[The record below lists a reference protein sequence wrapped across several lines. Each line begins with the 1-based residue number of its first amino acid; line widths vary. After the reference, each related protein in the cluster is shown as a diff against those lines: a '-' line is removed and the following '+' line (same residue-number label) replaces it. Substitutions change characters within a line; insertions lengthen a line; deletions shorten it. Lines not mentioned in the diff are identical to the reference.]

1 MRRGLLLVVVAVM
14 LIPAGPALAADLGE
28 LLKQSRDASY
38 SAEQVI
44 SCSTPNG
51 VQNAVVDIAQTG
63 GELQVTSPVGPD
75 VEVAS
80 GSGGWTLVRDGAV
93 VSSASVVGTDK
104 TAEPRYSLD
113 EGRPT
118 QVLGRPATSYR
129 MVGDGVVRAE
139 LVFDSDSGV
148 LVRAVT
154 YGDDGSVYCE
164 RRFIEF
170 DPQGPT
176 LEISQTVPDPDVSP
190 ADVETD
196 LPDELA
202 GFQRLDVYED
212 EEGFVFAY
220 YSDGFFSFAV
230 FQTPTPVVLDDPG
243 QVTYSGH
250 SYDRIF
256 SPGQATYSWEIAH
269 GGMALVGDMPP
280 DMHEA
285 VLEGLPAPHD
295 PGLLRRLWRSLFG

>member
-28 LLKQSRDASY
+28 LLRESRDASY
-38 SAEQVI
+38 TAEQVI

-51 VQNAVVDIAQTG
+51 VQNAVVDIAQAG

-93 VSSASVVGTDK
+93 VSSASVVGTDSA
-104 TAEPRYSLD
+104 AEPRYTLD
-113 EGRPT
+113 DGQPT

-139 LVFDSDSGV
+139 LVFDSESGV

-154 YGDDGSVYCE
+154 YGDDGTVYCE

-170 DPQGPT
+170 DPDKPA
-176 LEISQTVPDPDVSP
+176 LDVSETVADSNVPP
-190 ADVETD
+190 AEVETT
-196 LPDELA
+196 LPEQLA
-202 GFQRLDVYED
+202 GFQRLDVYQD
-212 EEGFVFAY
+212 DEGFIFAY

-230 FQTPTPVVLDDPG
+230 FQTPTRVALDDPS
-243 QVTYSGH
+243 QVAYSGH
-250 SYDRIF
+250 SYNRIF

-269 GGMALVGDMPP
+269 GGMALVGDLPP
-280 DMHEA
+280 DMHQA
-285 VLEGLPAPHD
+285 VLDGLPAPYD